1 MNAIIIKQNL
11 FMFFLV
17 LIVEFFIFFVIK
29 VEEFTFH
36 SFCSPIT
43 ETQCYYGLE
52 FHFFYLK
59 KWFDIFLLVHI
70 LLLDYDFLS
79 VHDVDA
85 SSWMLD
91 LSALQVI
98 VN

>member
-43 ETQCYYGLE
+43 ETQRYYGLE
-52 FHFFYLK
+52 FHFFYFK

-70 LLLDYDFLS
+70 LLLDYSFLAI
-79 VHDVDA
+79 HYIDT
-85 SSWMLD
+85 SSWTLY
-91 LSALQVI
+91 LSAL
-98 VN
+98 